1 MRSLAKKSPKIARF
15 GTRLGRAWGILP
27 RLGTNHTHKPYIDEL
42 QILSSLCMP
51 RYDFATAVKGAT
63 SEQLRDRVESAFPI
77 YPVQGV
83 RAVGLQ
89 LTPLSYTRMCNSG
102 YLNEAT
108 FVEHTVSFVCVD
120 VQLTTSGCVHWR
132 KSTRKSPLSGPIL
145 EGHMASCPAQGQITH
160 TNHTSMNYKYCLVC
174 ACQGMISPLQ
184 SKVPPQNNCVTE
196 LGVPFQ
202 YALFKVS
209 AQLVCS
215 WLP

>member
-1 MRSLAKKSPKIARF
+1 MHAKVWLRHCSQRCHLRTAAWQGWVCLSDIPCSRCPRSWSAAYSPKLYKNVQLWVSKRSKICR
-15 GTRLGRAWGILP
+15 
-27 RLGTNHTHKPYIDEL
+27 TH
-42 QILSSLCMP
+42 
-51 RYDFATAVKGAT
+51 
-63 SEQLRDRVESAFPI
+63 
-77 YPVQGV
+77 
-83 RAVGLQ
+83 
-89 LTPLSYTRMCNSG
+89 
-102 YLNEAT
+102 
-108 FVEHTVSFVCVD
+108 SFVCVD
-120 VQLTTSGCVHWR
+120 VELTTPGCVHWR

-160 TNHTSMNYKYCLVC
+160 TNHTSMNYKYCLIC

>member
-1 MRSLAKKSPKIARF
+1 MASF
-15 GTRLGRAWGILP
+15 GTRFGGAWGITP
-27 RLGTNHTHKPYIDEL
+27 RMEANHTHKPYIDEL

-83 RAVGLQ
+83 RAAGLQ

-108 FVEHTVSFVCVD
+108 FVDHTVSFVFVD
-120 VQLTTSGCVHWR
+120 VELTTPGCVHWR
-132 KSTRKSPLSGPIL
+132 KSTRKSPVSGPIL
-145 EGHMASCPAQGQITH
+145 EGHMAPCPAQGQITH

-174 ACQGMISPLQ
+174 ACQGIISPLQ
-184 SKVPPQNNCVTE
+184 SKVPPQNSCVTE
-196 LGVPFQ
+196 LGVPFR
-202 YALFKVS
+202 YTLFKVS